1 MSTILTGL
9 IAAAVI
15 YFLFRVIVSGRSKPG
30 EPVIYICDECGENEC
45 VCRREDEAP
54 KQ

>member
-9 IAAAVI
+9 IAAVVI
-15 YFLFRVIVSGRSKPG
+15 YFLFRIIVYKKNKSE
-30 EPVIYICDECGENEC
+30 EPVSYICDECGEKDC
-45 VCRREDEAP
+45 VCRKEDEAP

>member
-1 MSTILTGL
+1 MSTLLTGL
-9 IAAAVI
+9 IAAVVI
-15 YFLFRVIVSGRSKPG
+15 YFLFRFIVAGRNKPE